1 MPGATDYTAVNVLNY
16 LTGQLIVP
24 ALPSVWLGLFTTAP
38 TSDSGVT
45 GATEVSGGSY
55 ARVQV
60 AGQVATTSATS
71 SSTSL
76 NMTGVL
82 AGSPWLAVGMSIR
95 DVTTPANISAATT
108 IASIST
114 NAVVMSASQTTVGS
128 GDQIRFSAFGPPTN
142 SSGAEPNTT
151 AAFAQNNAIITFPQA
166 SASWGTVV
174 AFGLF
179 DAVTSGNCLAWDWLG
194 NYKWIPSTVTA
205 ASPGVWTMDATTV
218 FANGTTFV
226 VTGKY
231 GTGTFPV
238 ASSGSLTGINTSA
251 GLSGNTFTVTSPQIN
266 ISTAGEVMLRQV
278 LQQPIAINVTASF
291 AQNTLVISDA

>member
-16 LTGQLIVP
+16 LTGQLTVP
-24 ALPSVWLGLFTTAP
+24 AIPSVWLGLFTTAP

-45 GATEVSGGSY
+45 GATEVSGGAY

-60 AGQVATTSATS
+60 AGQVATTSSTS

-82 AGSPWLAVGMSIR
+82 AGQPWLQPGMYLR
-95 DVTTPANISAATT
+95 DVTTPGNISAATF
-108 IASIST
+108 ISSITT

-128 GDQIRFSAFGPPTN
+128 GDQIRFSSFGPPTN

-179 DAVTSGNCLAWDWLG
+179 DAVTAGNCLAWDWLG

-205 ASPGVWTMDATTV
+205 ASPAIFTMDATTI
-218 FANGTTFV
+218 FPTGTTFV

-238 ASSGSLTGINTSA
+238 ASGGSFTGINTTLA
-251 GLSGNTFTVTSPQIN
+251 PSGNTFTVSGLTT
-266 ISTAGEVMLRQV
+266 STAGEVMLRQV

>member
-16 LTGQLIVP
+16 LTGQITVP
-24 ALPSVWLGLFTTAP
+24 ALPSVWLALFTTAP

-45 GATEVSGGSY
+45 GATEVSGGAY

-60 AGQVATTSATS
+60 AGQIATTSSTS
-71 SSTSL
+71 SSAVL
-76 NMTGVL
+76 NITGVL
-82 AGSPWLAVGMSIR
+82 ALGWVQPGMSIR
-95 DVTTPANISAATT
+95 DVTTPGNISAATT
-108 IASIST
+108 VVSVAT
-114 NAVVMSASQTTVGS
+114 NSVTMSASQTTVGS
-128 GDQIRFSAFGPPTN
+128 GDVIRFSSFGPPTN

-194 NYKWIPSTVTA
+194 NYKWIPFTITA
-205 ASPGVWTMDATTV
+205 ASPGIFTV
-218 FANGTTFV
+218 DTANAYANGTSIV
-226 VTGKY
+226 ITGKY

-238 ASSGSLTGINTSA
+238 ASGGSLTGLNTTA
-251 GLSGNTFTVTSPQIN
+251 GLSGATFNVTGLN
-266 ISTAGEVMLRQV
+266 ISTAGEGMVRQV

>member
-24 ALPSVWLGLFTTAP
+24 ALPSVWLGLLTTAP

-45 GATEVSGGSY
+45 GAVEVSGGAY

-71 SSTSL
+71 SSTVL

-82 AGSPWLAVGMSIR
+82 AGQPWITPQMSVR
-95 DVTTPANISAATT
+95 DVTTPGNISAATT
-108 IASIST
+108 VASIAT
-114 NAVVMSASQTTVGS
+114 NSVTMSASQTTVGS
-128 GDQIRFSAFGPPTN
+128 GDQIRFSSFGPPTN

-179 DAVTSGNCLAWDWLG
+179 DAATSGNLLAWDWLG
-194 NYKWIPSTVTA
+194 NYKWIPFTVTLA
-205 ASPGVWTMDATTV
+205 NPGVFTV
-218 FANGTTFV
+218 DTANAYANGTSV
-226 VTGKY
+226 VITGKY
-231 GTGTFPV
+231 GTGTFPT
-238 ASSGSLTGINTSA
+238 GSLTGLLTTA
-251 GLSGNTFTVTSPQIN
+251 GLSGATFNVGVNVTG
-266 ISTAGEVMLRQV
+266 AGEGMVRQV